1 MPLIQDKDYILF
13 FSSKILL
20 ESVLDE
26 FGDEGAMFSSA
37 TKMNSDFAKILNLPL
52 FSKAIVAASIKLST
66 KVTEMKMIQTDGH
79 NLITNYTVHIVRYS
93 GC

>member
-1 MPLIQDKDYILF
+1 MNMHETTWAVVNGELRFVPLIQDKDYILF

-37 TKMNSDFAKILNLPL
+37 TKTHSDFAKILNLPL
-52 FSKAIVAASIKLST
+52 FSKAIVAASIKL
-66 KVTEMKMIQTDGH
+66 
-79 NLITNYTVHIVRYS
+79 
-93 GC
+93 